1 MGGMKRTSR
10 AGVYFILGLVLL
22 PIGLAAH
29 PAFVGI
35 GAVLLVAGMSQIVRE
50 GSAPDG
56 GDE

>member
-1 MGGMKRTSR
+1 MRPTPR
-10 AGVYFILGLVLL
+10 AGVLFILGLVLL
-22 PIGLAAH
+22 PVGLAGH

>member
-1 MGGMKRTSR
+1 MRPTPR

-22 PIGLAAH
+22 PVGLAAH

-50 GSAPDG
+50 GSAPDE